1 MSGVYV
7 PAGLL
12 LGEPPLIAL
21 GVGGDGRFRDGEEGV
36 LSILTPA
43 DRKVEFICY
52 RDKVLCYVRSALG
65 YPALYPVPP
74 VAIERPVRAVLMDL
88 DGTSV
93 KSEEFWIWAIE
104 RTTARLIGDP
114 DFSLQEED
122 RPHVSGHSVS
132 EHLAYC
138 LAKYSPGADVS
149 AARATYFEIVHRE
162 MQEILA
168 GRGWADAFKP
178 APGLGEFLTRL
189 KAREIQVGLV
199 TSGLYEKAWPEI
211 VAAFRTLNWGDP
223 RDYYDAIITGG
234 FPLRDG
240 EPGTLGELSPK
251 PHPWLYAETA
261 RIGLGI
267 GPDPGD
273 RQHVVGIED
282 SAAGVIAIR
291 LAGFAVIGV
300 AGGNIEASGVRG
312 LCSHFCASLTEVG
325 ERLLGS
331 DPD

>member
-1 MSGVYV
+1 MSAVFV
-7 PAGLL
+7 PPGLL
-12 LGEPPLIAL
+12 FDGPPLIPL
-21 GVGGDGRFRDGEEGV
+21 QVGADGLFYAGQEGV

-52 RDKVLCYVRSALG
+52 ADKVLCYVRSALG
-65 YPALYPVPP
+65 YPALYPVRP
-74 VAIERPVRAVLMDL
+74 VAIERPVHAVLMDL

-93 KSEEFWIWAIE
+93 KSEDFWIWAIE
-104 RTTARLIGDP
+104 QTTARMLGDP
-114 DFSLQEED
+114 DFALEDED

-138 LAKYSPGADVS
+138 LEKYSPDASVDE
-149 AARATYFEIVHRE
+149 ARAIYFEIVHHQME
-162 MQEILA
+162 EILA
-168 GRGWADAFKP
+168 GRGWADAFRP
-178 APGLGEFLTRL
+178 APGLGDFLARL
-189 KAREIQVGLV
+189 KAQGVQVGLV

-211 VAAFRTLNWGDP
+211 VAAFRALDWGDP
-223 RDYYDAIITGG
+223 RDFYDAIITGG
-234 FPLRDG
+234 FPLRDR

-267 GPDPGD
+267 APDPEARG
-273 RQHVVGIED
+273 HVVGIED

-300 AGGNIEASGVRG
+300 AGGNIEASGARG
-312 LCSHFCASLTEVG
+312 LCSHFCQSLAEVG
-325 ERLLGS
+325 DLLLG
-331 DPD
+331 PA

>member
-1 MSGVYV
+1 MRGVFV
-7 PAGLL
+7 PPGLV
-12 LGEPPLIAL
+12 LGEPALIAL
-21 GVGGDGRFRDGEEGV
+21 EGGGDGRFRVGEEGV
-36 LSILTPA
+36 LSVLTPA

-104 RTTARLIGDP
+104 RATARLLGDP
-114 DFSLQEED
+114 DLRLEEAD

-138 LAKYSPGADVS
+138 VAKYCPGADVDE
-149 AARATYFEIVHRE
+149 ARAIYFEIVHRE
-162 MQEILA
+162 MKEILA
-168 GRGWADAFKP
+168 GRGWADAFRP
-178 APGLGEFLTRL
+178 APGLGELLTQL
-189 KAREIQVGLV
+189 KGRGMRVGLV

-211 VAAFRTLNWGDP
+211 VAAFRTLGWGDP

-234 FPLRDG
+234 FPLRGG

-251 PHPWLYAETA
+251 PHPWLYAEAA
-261 RIGLGI
+261 RVGLGI
-267 GPDPGD
+267 GPDAAN
-273 RQHVVGIED
+273 RRRVVGIED

-325 ERLLGS
+325 ERLFGS
-331 DPD
+331 EAA